1 MSEQDQKLARK
12 NTVTA
17 LVLAAVA
24 VGFFVLFFIV
34 QSHRA

>member
-1 MSEQDQKLARK
+1 MSEQDKALARK
-12 NTVTA
+12 NTITA

-24 VGFFVLFFIV
+24 AGFFILFFIV